1 MHITQ
6 IKKWY
11 SLAKDDCLRPRGGK
25 EVEVYMRNDLESQT
39 PMFDSLNFDKD
50 YDDNAHVV

>member
-25 EVEVYMRNDLESQT
+25 EVEVYIRNDLESQT

-50 YDDNAHVV
+50 YDDNDHVV